1 MLSWHFPCRPSLQR
15 GQPKPR
21 PLSRLSREVS
31 AEETCLVKHARE
43 YAADL
48 AGQAGTAGVLHA
60 ASEKLHQEN
69 IRTYLAPQHHQVPS
83 PSSPDSLPCSYT
95 EHYRDTLVLPSIAAS
110 DAWLL
115 AVFYARL
122 SNKLLQMAGRV
133 GRRSFDSVG

>member
-1 MLSWHFPCRPSLQR
+1 MRYEKKLSLRAVAGNTCWGYSRSYVMSHPPLAYGLSCKWGSPVILSWLYPCRPSLQR

-60 ASEKLHQEN
+60 ASEKLDQEN
-69 IRTYLAPQHHQVPS
+69 IRTYLAPQHYQ
-83 PSSPDSLPCSYT
+83 
-95 EHYRDTLVLPSIAAS
+95 VLPPSKES
-110 DAWLL
+110 
-115 AVFYARL
+115 
-122 SNKLLQMAGRV
+122 
-133 GRRSFDSVG
+133 